1 MQIDR
6 LVLGA
11 YENNSYIV
19 RRNEKTTDCI
29 IIDTGLSA
37 KPLIDFLKKKNL
49 NPQALILTHGHADHI
64 AGIAPLRKN
73 FDKIKVCIHKAD
85 SYMLGDAVSNL
96 SCFAGLKI
104 TTAPADI
111 VFDKEEQIEYTGLNF
126 TLLHTPGHT
135 PGGICLYNS
144 AEKILFSGDT
154 LFASSIGRTDFSG
167 YDMQKCFEQLVNN
180 IRKKLLVLPDDTTI
194 LPGHGE
200 ATTIKQEKL
209 HNPYLH

>member
-19 RRNEKTTDCI
+19 RTTERTPDCV
-29 IIDTGLSA
+29 IIDTGLTA
-37 KPLIDFLKKKNL
+37 EPLIAFLKRKNL
-49 NPQALILTHGHADHI
+49 NPQVLILTHGHADHI

-73 FDKIKVCIHKAD
+73 FGKIKVCIHKAD
-85 SYMLGDAVSNL
+85 SHMLGDAVSNFSL
-96 SCFAGLKI
+96 LAGVKI

-111 VFDKEEQIEYTGLNF
+111 IFDKEEQIEYTGIKFQLI
-126 TLLHTPGHT
+126 HTPGHT
-135 PGGICLYNS
+135 PGGICLYNKD
-144 AEKILFSGDT
+144 EKILFCGDT
-154 LFASSIGRTDFSG
+154 LFAGSIGRTDLTG
-167 YDMQKCFEQLVNN
+167 YDAQKCLEQLVNN
-180 IRKKLLVLPDDTTI
+180 IREKLLVLPDNTTV

-209 HNPYLH
+209 YNPYLR